1 MPCTDW
7 SRVGALRPSPLATR
21 TVGRSNLVL
30 VAADRPGGRLLM
42 VSGIFAGRNSSNPR
56 FIPISVQPIA
66 TTETATPITSANC
79 CFAGVAPTRNPVFRS
94 CDVLPALAEAMHTT
108 PPMLIASAAKA
119 GPVQPMTR
127 NIAHVAIRVAIAIPE
142 IGFDE
147 GPINPVILEETVTKR
162 KPKMTTN
169 IAANILLMGEV
180 LAPGTG

>member
-30 VAADRPGGRLLM
+30 VSADTPGGRLLM

-108 PPMLIASAAKA
+108 PPILIASAAKA
-119 GPVQPMTR
+119 EPVQPMTR
-127 NIAHVAIRVAIAIPE
+127 NMAQDAIRVAIALPE
-142 IGFDE
+142 IGFYDV
-147 GPINPVILEETVTKR
+147 PINPVLLEATVTKR
-162 KPKMTTN
+162 KPKLTTS
-169 IAANILLMGEV
+169 IAAKMLLRAEV